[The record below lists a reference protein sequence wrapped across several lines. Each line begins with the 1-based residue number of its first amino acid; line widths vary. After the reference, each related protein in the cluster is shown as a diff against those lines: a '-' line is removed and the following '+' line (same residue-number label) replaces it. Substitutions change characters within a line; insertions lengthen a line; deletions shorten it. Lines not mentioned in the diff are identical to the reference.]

1 MNLIFMKDI
10 RQSQVFAGYMQ
21 DLGWEIM
28 KIDKFIIYL
37 RRFPIIGYFAKIPRP
52 NLPIDQN
59 KILEFKNSR
68 KIFRLK
74 ISPFIGDTDK
84 NYQRYRKQFLHNGF
98 KIENFPFNPTTNYL
112 IDLTQTKK
120 NIFNNFTE
128 SKRRA
133 VRRAIKNGIY
143 IKETPDLESF
153 IEIRKKQYSFVGF
166 LVKSEMIKLWK
177 NLHPQNASLL
187 LAYPTIQNQKS
198 SQIQATASICYGKP
212 VAGIL
217 LLFYDRVAY
226 YWFASSLKVGKKLFT
241 PTLLVWEA
249 LKLAKKKGCKIFDF
263 EGIYDERFPKASES
277 WKGFTKFKEGF
288 GGKKVVYMENFYL

>member
-1 MNLIFMKDI
+1 MKDI
-10 RQSQVFAGYMQ
+10 RQSQVFAGYMCN
-21 DLGWEIM
+21 LGWEII

-37 RRFPIIGYFAKIPRP
+37 RHFPIIGFFAKIPRP
-52 NLPIDQN
+52 NLPINLN
-59 KILEFKNSR
+59 KILEFKKSR

-74 ISPFIGDTDK
+74 ISPFIDDSDK
-84 NYQRYRKQFLHNGF
+84 NYQRYRKQFLQQGF

-112 IDLTQTKK
+112 IDLTHTDEK
-120 NIFNNFTE
+120 IFNNFTE
-128 SKRRA
+128 AKRRA

-143 IKETPDLESF
+143 IKETPDLKSF

-177 NLHPQNASLL
+177 NLHPKNASLL
-187 LAYPTIQNQKS
+187 LAYTNDNH
-198 SQIQATASICYGKP
+198 P

-217 LLFYDRVAY
+217 LLFYDHVAY
-226 YWFASSLKVGKKLFT
+226 YWFASALAIGKKLFA

-249 LKLAKKKGCKIFDF
+249 IKLAKSKGCKLFDF
-263 EGIYDERFPKASES
+263 EGIYDERFPKASKS

-288 GGKKVVYMENFYL
+288 GGKKATYLENFYL